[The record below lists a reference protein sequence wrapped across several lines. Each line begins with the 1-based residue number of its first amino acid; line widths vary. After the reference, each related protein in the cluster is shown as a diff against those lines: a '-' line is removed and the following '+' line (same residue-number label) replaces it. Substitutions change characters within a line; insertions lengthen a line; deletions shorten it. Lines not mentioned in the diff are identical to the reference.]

1 MGAIEKSLDAVGI
14 HNHVRLDS
22 VKWADQQEKVFIK
35 MGRFTA
41 LPTYPSGNKETT
53 VEIYKMIHQKD
64 KALSADYKLPEYL
77 IPVQVGTA
85 LGIRGTGICRCIS

>member
-41 LPTYPSGNKETT
+41 LPQYPSGTKETT
-53 VEIYKMIHQKD
+53 LEIYNMSHQTN
-64 KALSADYKLPEYL
+64 KA
-77 IPVQVGTA
+77 
-85 LGIRGTGICRCIS
+85 